1 MEYVLT
7 ALFTALF
14 FVMQLY
20 LYRLKSYYFFAI
32 IFLIKYQVSELK
44 VMTVYTVM
52 MFVLA
57 ILFMIVGIMVY
68 AGKTELIHEYNRKN
82 VEDETGYAKAMGKAL
97 LGIAFSSLVSGIIS
111 LIGKSS
117 IFSYISVAVLI
128 FGLLVSC
135 VFIFRVQ
142 KKFNGG
148 LF

>member
-1 MEYVLT
+1 M
-7 ALFTALF
+7 
-14 FVMQLY
+14 
-20 LYRLKSYYFFAI
+20 KSYYFFAI
-32 IFLIKYQVSELK
+32 IFLIKLQVQVCEVK

-82 VEDETGYAKAMGKAL
+82 VEDEIGYAKAMGKAL
-97 LGIAFSSLVSGIIS
+97 LGIAFSSLVGGIIS
-111 LIGKSS
+111 LIGKSTV
-117 IFSYISVAVLI
+117 FSYLSVAILV

-135 VFIFRVQ
+135 VFIFRIQ

>member
-20 LYRLKSYYFFAI
+20 LYHLKSHCFFAI
-32 IFLIKYQVSELK
+32 IFLIKFQVSELK

-128 FGLLVSC
+128 FGLFVSC
-135 VFIFRVQ
+135 VFIFRIQ

>member
-82 VEDETGYAKAMGKAL
+82 VEDEIGYAKAMGKAL
-97 LGIAFSSLVSGIIS
+97 LGIAFSFLVGGIIS
-111 LIGKSS
+111 LIGKSTV
-117 IFSYISVAVLI
+117 FSYLSVAILV

-135 VFIFRVQ
+135 VFIFRIQ
-142 KKFNGG
+142 KKLHGG